1 MILTRREQL
10 RLFGLLGLV
19 STSAGLAIPTPAK
32 ATGLLDEA
40 KARGELVLGTELQ
53 FAPFEFLVDNKPN
66 GYSVDLMSA
75 VAGDLGVKTRYV
87 DLPFVSVL
95 PGLDAKKYDI
105 VEATTTITKARL
117 ERYYFTLPIADAT
130 VALVKRKG
138 DDSVMKPEDI
148 AGKVVGGT
156 KGSAQTKELRA
167 YTERLPGG
175 VKEIKEYVGSPNAY
189 ADLQA
194 GRVSAIAGSLPNL
207 AYLVRTRPEA
217 FELVLPAFGPK
228 AYFGWLARKDPESK
242 QLIDAIDASLVKLT
256 KAGKLKELQMKWFGV
271 TMDLPTDAIPEPKY

>member
-1 MILTRREQL
+1 MILTRRDQL
-10 RLFGLLGLV
+10 RFLGLLGLA
-19 STSAGLAIPTPAK
+19 STGVTLAKPTEAY
-32 ATGLLDEA
+32 AAGLLDEA
-40 KARGELVLGTELQ
+40 KSRGELVLGTELQ
-53 FAPFEFLVDNKPN
+53 FAPFEFLENNKPK
-66 GYSVDLMSA
+66 GYSVDLMA
-75 VAGDLGVKTRYV
+75 LVADDLGVKVRYV

-95 PGLDAKKYDI
+95 PGLGAKKYDM

-138 DDSVMKPEDI
+138 DTSVMKPEDI

-167 YTERLPGG
+167 YTARLSGG
-175 VKEIKEYVGSPNAY
+175 VKEIKEYIGSPNAY

-194 GRVSAIAGSLPNL
+194 GRVSAVAGSLPNL
-207 AYLVRTRPEA
+207 AYLVKTRPDT

-228 AYFGWLARKDPESK
+228 AYFGWLARKDADSK
-242 QLIDAIDASLVKLT
+242 QLIDAINASLVKLT
-256 KAGKLKELQMKWFGV
+256 KAGKLKDLQQKWFGV
-271 TMDLPTDAIPEPKY
+271 TMDLPTDGIPEPKY